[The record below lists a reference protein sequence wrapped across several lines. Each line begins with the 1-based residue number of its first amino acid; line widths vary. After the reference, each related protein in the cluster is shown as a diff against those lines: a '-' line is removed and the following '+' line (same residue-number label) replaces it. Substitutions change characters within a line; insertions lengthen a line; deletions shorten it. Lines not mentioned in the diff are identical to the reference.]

1 MMQVLNKLRSGWKAF
16 AKEEDGNMTVDF
28 AITIPTA
35 FLFASATFEGGMV
48 GLRDMML
55 EHAVDVVVRDVR
67 TGRIPTP
74 THATLMVEICNAAL
88 IVPDCLNQLKLEM
101 VRSNPRAF
109 TAMSQNPDCI
119 DRTDEGDPVIN
130 FTSGGNNE
138 LMILRAC
145 ALFDPIFPTATLGA
159 AIPKKSE
166 GAYALVATSTFVV
179 EPFQ

>member
-1 MMQVLNKLRSGWKAF
+1 MIRALKKLHASWTAF

-35 FLFASATFEGGMV
+35 FLFASATFEGGMI

-67 TGRIPTP
+67 TGQILTP
-74 THATLMVEICNAAL
+74 THDRLLVEICEAAL
-88 IVPDCLNQLKLEM
+88 IIPDCLNQLKLEM
-101 VRSNPRAF
+101 VRTDPRNF
-109 TAMSQNPDCI
+109 TALGPNPDCI
-119 DRTDEGDPVIN
+119 DREDEGDPLTN
-130 FTSGGNNE
+130 FTAGGNNE

-166 GAYALVATSTFVV
+166 GAYALVATSTYVV